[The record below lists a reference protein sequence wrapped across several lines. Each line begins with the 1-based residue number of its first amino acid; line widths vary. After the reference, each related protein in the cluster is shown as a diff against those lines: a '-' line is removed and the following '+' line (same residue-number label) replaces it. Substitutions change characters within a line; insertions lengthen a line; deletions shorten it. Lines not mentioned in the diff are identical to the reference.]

1 MIFYLIYKPL
11 KYKDDGRDVVNWL
24 DFVTIHMTFPAIN
37 VWASYQLYYSILIT
51 VTTMCDSS
59 YIGAESSS
67 YCINYSKAGDD
78 RYVYYY
84 NTLSAP
90 SLIAFFILFV
100 EMSVNLTYYKDCVF
114 ATITLLMFVGM
125 YWANI

>member
-1 MIFYLIYKPL
+1 MLTIICVLIVVIFYLIYKPL

-59 YIGAESSS
+59 YIGAESSN
-67 YCINYSKAGDD
+67 YCIS
-78 RYVYYY
+78 
-84 NTLSAP
+84 
-90 SLIAFFILFV
+90 
-100 EMSVNLTYYKDCVF
+100 YK
-114 ATITLLMFVGM
+114 L
-125 YWANI
+125 

>member
-1 MIFYLIYKPL
+1 MNTNLLFQTFLTKIFVVLVVIFYLIYKPL

-67 YCINYSKAGDD
+67 YCTNYHLLDSK
-78 RYVYYY
+78 
-84 NTLSAP
+84 
-90 SLIAFFILFV
+90 
-100 EMSVNLTYYKDCVF
+100 KDE
-114 ATITLLMFVGM
+114 
-125 YWANI
+125 